1 MFKLIYQAVL
11 ALEMHLKMASSAK
24 SDDLVSQVV
33 GVNDVD
39 LKKNQRPQVGEGEQD
54 SDRMCRYPNN
64 WIQMVLWQNME
75 REWRQY
81 HRLACMQHKRSK

>member
-1 MFKLIYQAVL
+1 MFKLIYQAILV
-11 ALEMHLKMASSAK
+11 LEMHLKMASSVK

-54 SDRMCRYPNN
+54 FNRMCRYPNN
-64 WIQMVLWQNME
+64 
-75 REWRQY
+75 
-81 HRLACMQHKRSK
+81 